1 MLTSMR
7 FEEEGEN
14 GSGRLAIYLR
24 KSWTCRVPLGFINY
38 ENVEEKEALRK
49 IMIAGNPEVEM
60 IGPEVTIG
68 NFVDLYF
75 KQ

>member
-1 MLTSMR
+1 
-7 FEEEGEN
+7 
-14 GSGRLAIYLR
+14 
-24 KSWTCRVPLGFINY
+24 VPLGYINY
-38 ENVEEKEALRK
+38 ETAEEKEALRK
-49 IMIAGNPEVEM
+49 IMISGHPDVDV